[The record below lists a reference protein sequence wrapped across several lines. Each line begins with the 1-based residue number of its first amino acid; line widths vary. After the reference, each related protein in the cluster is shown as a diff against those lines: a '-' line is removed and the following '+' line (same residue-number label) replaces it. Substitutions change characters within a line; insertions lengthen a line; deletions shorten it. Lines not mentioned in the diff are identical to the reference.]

1 MKVLAVGNAKG
12 GTGKTTAAVNL
23 AHALAVIGRGRVL
36 LVDFDP
42 QASSTHWFLGSFG
55 DGAEMVE
62 ALESDSFPSVV
73 EVRERL
79 DLAPS
84 GPLLGSKGLTLLRE
98 DERGPVTLRACLA
111 QANPYSWVVIDS
123 PPSLNHIAYNV
134 LNAAGQTVIPCECSL
149 GALAGLS
156 QYLQLLEKMEAT
168 NPALSKPLVLP
179 SRYDRRTKHA
189 GQALATM
196 EKRFG
201 KSLLPEVPESVKLK
215 DAWAARKTLF
225 DSRGK
230 SDARE
235 AFEESAARIKKV
247 MK

>member
-23 AHALAVIGRGRVL
+23 AHALAESGRGDVL
-36 LVDFDP
+36 LLDFDP
-42 QASSTHWFLGSFG
+42 QASCTHWFEGSIG
-55 DGAEMVE
+55 DGSEIVE
-62 ALESDSFPSVV
+62 ALEGDDFPTFHQ
-73 EVRERL
+73 VRKRL
-79 DLAPS
+79 FLAPS

-98 DERGPVTLRACLA
+98 DERGPVTLRACLKGGEFA
-111 QANPYSWVVIDS
+111 WVVIDS

-134 LNAAGQTVIPCECSL
+134 LNAADQVVIPCECSL

-189 GQALATM
+189 GQALAALDR
-196 EKRFG
+196 KFG
-201 KSLLPEVPESVKLK
+201 KAVLPAVPESVKLK

-225 DSRGK
+225 DSRAK
-230 SDARE
+230 SEARA

-247 MK
+247 MR